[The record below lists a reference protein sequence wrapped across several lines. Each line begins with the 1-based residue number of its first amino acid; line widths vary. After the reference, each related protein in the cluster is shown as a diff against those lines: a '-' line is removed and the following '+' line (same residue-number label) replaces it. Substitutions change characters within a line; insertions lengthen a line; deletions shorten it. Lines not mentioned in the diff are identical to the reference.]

1 MTSGPE
7 YASIPDLTAAFR
19 QKALSPVELLQAQ
32 LARIRAHNAEV
43 NAFAFLDE
51 ERALAAARASEA
63 RWARGAPD
71 GALDGVTIST
81 KDNIPVAGYPSRR
94 GSLTTSDAPMKETAP
109 IVARCLEQGAVL
121 VGTTTM
127 PEFAMGPVTHNA
139 LTGVTRNPWDT
150 GTQAGGSSGGAA
162 AAVAAGFCT
171 LSIASDAGGS
181 IRIPASLCGVVGF
194 KPSAG
199 RVPIYPPSVAG
210 GLSCN
215 GPIALRVAD
224 AALALN
230 AATRAD
236 PRDPA
241 ALPPDGVDYVAA
253 MRGGIQGWRVALSMT
268 LGFARKLHPEVAETV
283 RSAAGTLASLGAVV
297 EERDPEVED
306 PIDTYLTLM
315 RGTVRYS
322 LRALTPQQRAQ
333 LTPGARD
340 ILEGP
345 EVSLA
350 DYLGAQER
358 CLSLARRMQAFH
370 AGYDLLVTPVTAW
383 PAFPAERSY
392 PAEFEPF
399 PNRRAWVPFASLFNL
414 TGQPAIT
421 VPAGLTAQGLPI
433 GLHLV
438 GRRGADAAVLRA
450 AAAYEAAAPLA
461 ERPTLRRRTT

>member
-1 MTSGPE
+1 MIDPA
-7 YASIPDLTAAFR
+7 YASIAELTAAFR
-19 QKALSPVELLQAQ
+19 RKTLSPVELLQAQ
-32 LARIRAHNAEV
+32 LARVHEHNPKV
-43 NAFAFLDE
+43 NAFAFLDGD
-51 ERALAAARASEA
+51 RALEAARASEA
-63 RWARGAPD
+63 RWARGTP
-71 GALDGVTIST
+71 GGPLDGITFSV
-81 KDNIPVAGYPSRR
+81 KDNLPVAGYPSRR

-109 IVARCLEQGAVL
+109 IAARCLEAGAVL

-127 PEFAMGPVTHNA
+127 PEFAMGPVTLNA

-150 GTQAGGSSGGAA
+150 GTQAGGSSGGGA

-171 LSIASDAGGS
+171 LSVASDAGGS
-181 IRIPASLCGVVGF
+181 IRIPASLCGVTGF

-215 GPIALRVAD
+215 GPITLRVAD

-230 AATRAD
+230 LATRPDA
-236 PRDPA
+236 RDPA
-241 ALPPDGVDYVAA
+241 ALPPDGVDYAA
-253 MRGGIQGWRVALSMT
+253 AAQGGVKGWKVALSMT
-268 LGFARKLHPEVAETV
+268 LGYARKVHPEVVAAV
-283 RSAAGTLASLGAVV
+283 RRAADALAALGAVV
-297 EERDPEVED
+297 EERDPEIED
-306 PIDTYLTLM
+306 PTDTYLTLM

-322 LRALTPQQRAQ
+322 LRALTAAQRKLLA
-333 LTPGARD
+333 PGARD

-358 CLSLARRMQAFH
+358 SLALARRMQAFH
-370 AGYDLLVTPVTAW
+370 AGYDLLVTPTTAW

-392 PAEFEPF
+392 PAEFEEF
-399 PNRRAWVPFASLFNL
+399 PNRRAWVPFGALFNL

-433 GLHLV
+433 GLHIV
-438 GRRGADAAVLRA
+438 GPRGADAKVLRA

-461 ERPTLRRRTT
+461 ERPTLGRRTT

>member
-1 MTSGPE
+1 VNSGPE
-7 YASIPDLTAAFR
+7 HASIPDLTAAFR
-19 QKALSPVELLQAQ
+19 QKTLSPVELLQAQ
-32 LARIRAHNAEV
+32 LGRIRAHNAEV

-63 RWARGAPD
+63 RWARGAPS
-71 GALDGVTIST
+71 GALDGVTFTT

-109 IVARCLEQGAVL
+109 IVARCLEAGAVL
-121 VGTTTM
+121 LGTTTM
-127 PEFAMGPVTHNA
+127 PEFAMGPVTLNA

-150 GTQAGGSSGGAA
+150 GMQTGGSSGGAA

-181 IRIPASLCGVVGF
+181 IRIPASLCGVAGF

-224 AALALN
+224 VALALN
-230 AATRAD
+230 AATRPD

-253 MRGGIQGWRVALSMT
+253 ARGGIQGWKVALSLT
-268 LGFARKLHPEVAETV
+268 LGYARKVHPEVAAAV
-283 RSAAGTLASLGAVV
+283 RRAADVLASLGAMV

-306 PIDTYLTLM
+306 PTDTYLALM

-322 LRALTPQQRAQ
+322 LRSLTAAQRKLLA
-333 LTPGARD
+333 PGARD

-358 CLSLARRMQAFH
+358 SLALARRMQAFH
-370 AGYDLLVTPVTAW
+370 GSYDLLVTPATAW

-392 PAEFEPF
+392 PAEFEEF
-399 PNRRAWVPFASLFNL
+399 PNRRAWVPFGALFNL
-414 TGQPAIT
+414 TGQPAIS
-421 VPAGLTAQGLPI
+421 VPCGLTAQGLPI

-438 GRRGADAAVLRA
+438 GPRGADAKVLRA
-450 AAAYEAAAPLA
+450 AAAHEAAAPFA
-461 ERPTLRRRTT
+461 ERPTIRRRTT